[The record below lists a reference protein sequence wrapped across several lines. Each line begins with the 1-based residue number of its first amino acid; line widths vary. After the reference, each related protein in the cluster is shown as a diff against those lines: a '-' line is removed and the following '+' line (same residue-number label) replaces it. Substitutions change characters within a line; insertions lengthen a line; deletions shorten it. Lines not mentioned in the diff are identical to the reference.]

1 MVEQTL
7 VNTRSEWLRRSWK
20 TLLFSRKPAP
30 QISTITIEAKS
41 QLLSVPSMLALWNHL
56 LPQQLQLLPC
66 HHQHQ
71 GLPLRQHLDLVLQ
84 FQRQVCR
91 SHLRQQ
97 PPIQHCQRHR
107 QPFLIHCFIGINFIF
122 KNICKVFKGCKV
134 SILWS
139 SKRTLLKVSNFAAK
153 TLEIQSAIIITF
165 CFPVRRLM
173 HITPRLHYVT
183 ENPYIPTSLSTL
195 SSPATP
201 PPWLPQLT
209 PLPTSRTSSTSSS
222 VSASTGKKSP
232 LSTPT
237 TFVAAPISK
246 SPTNST
252 TSSTASNTSVSKAKI
267 HKCIHTDCNYATD
280 RRSNLTR
287 HVVAMHEKKIGRSS
301 HFCCGLH
308 FENKAKQRLHAKLEH
323 AQGYKCLVRDCTKR
337 FQRKTLLDRHMA
349 THDPTLRKHECSTC
363 GYRTANKS
371 NLHRHDEKHK

>member
-1 MVEQTL
+1 
-7 VNTRSEWLRRSWK
+7 
-20 TLLFSRKPAP
+20 
-30 QISTITIEAKS
+30 
-41 QLLSVPSMLALWNHL
+41 
-56 LPQQLQLLPC
+56 
-66 HHQHQ
+66 
-71 GLPLRQHLDLVLQ
+71 
-84 FQRQVCR
+84 
-91 SHLRQQ
+91 
-97 PPIQHCQRHR
+97 
-107 QPFLIHCFIGINFIF
+107 
-122 KNICKVFKGCKV
+122 
-134 SILWS
+134 
-139 SKRTLLKVSNFAAK
+139 
-153 TLEIQSAIIITF
+153 
-165 CFPVRRLM
+165 M